1 MPFKNS
7 IAGSLFSNPSFDQV
21 YIDASREDLTRVAG
35 GPGAAREALPQD
47 LETFLMEDNKVT
59 LVDFKITS
67 FALYLVIRTRLV
79 MDGCDHL
86 RPDVSSVSNNSNCST
101 SNRN

>member
-7 IAGSLFSNPSFDQV
+7 IAGSLLANPSFGQV

-35 GPGAAREALPQD
+35 DQSGPGAARESLPQD

-59 LVDFKITS
+59 DAAFKITT
-67 FALYLVIRTRLV
+67 FAPCVGSTVRYPFSYGR
-79 MDGCDHL
+79 L
-86 RPDVSSVSNNSNCST
+86 RPFATRRFISLE
-101 SNRN
+101 

>member
-7 IAGSLFSNPSFDQV
+7 IAGSRLSNPSFGQV

-35 GPGAAREALPQD
+35 DQSGLGAAREALPQD

-59 LVDFKITS
+59 DTAFKITPS
-67 FALYLVIRTRLV
+67 APYVV
-79 MDGCDHL
+79 ADPH
-86 RPDVSSVSNNSNCST
+86 
-101 SNRN
+101 

>member
-7 IAGSLFSNPSFDQV
+7 IAGSLHANPSFCQV

-35 GPGAAREALPQD
+35 DQNGPGAAREALPQD

-59 LVDFKITS
+59 NTAFKT
-67 FALYLVIRTRLV
+67 
-79 MDGCDHL
+79 HL
-86 RPDVSSVSNNSNCST
+86 PLRG
-101 SNRN
+101 